1 MKKKRNNLKSASIS
15 LMLAA
20 LVLIMSFIYLFSTAG
35 CKSDTLSVNRDK
47 ASGGLQKITVV
58 LDWVPNTNHTGIY
71 AAIKN
76 GYYADEGLEVEVIQP
91 TEGGSADLIAAG
103 KGEFGISYQEQVTY
117 ARTADIPLPVVAVA
131 AIIQHNTSGFAS
143 PVEKNIKTP
152 KDFEGKKYGGWG
164 SPTEE
169 AVLKVLMEK
178 YDADFSKLEII
189 NIGASDFFT
198 SITKDVDF
206 SWIYYGW
213 DGVAAELRNIELNF
227 LLLQDMDPSLD
238 FYTPLIITNEKIV
251 NENPSLVENFLRATS
266 NGYEF
271 AINNPEEAAEILSE
285 FVPELDK
292 ELVKASQKYLANQ
305 YKSDSERWGEMQE
318 KIWDTFSN
326 WMLENNLFTGKFD
339 SGKAFTNEFLP

>member
-1 MKKKRNNLKSASIS
+1 MKKKMNNLKSALIP
-15 LMLAA
+15 LMLAVLA
-20 LVLIMSFIYLFSTAG
+20 LMLTFTYLFAATG
-35 CKSDTLSVNRDK
+35 CKGVNQDETSEK
-47 ASGGLQKITVV
+47 LQEITVV

-117 ARTADIPLPVVAVA
+117 ARTADIPLPIVAIA

-152 KDFEGKKYGGWG
+152 KDFEGRKYGGWG

-169 AVLKVLMEK
+169 AILKVLMEK
-178 YDADFSKLEII
+178 YDADFSKLEIV

-206 SWIYYGW
+206 SWIFYGW

-227 LLLQDMDPSLD
+227 LLLQDMDPLLD
-238 FYTPLIITNEKIV
+238 FYTPLIITNEKII

-271 AINNPEEAAEILSE
+271 AINNPEGAAEILSE

-292 ELVKASQKYLANQ
+292 ELVTASQKYLADQ

-326 WMLENNLFTGKFD
+326 WMLESNLFTGKFD
-339 SGKAFTNEFLP
+339 SNKAFTNEFLP